1 MTFLLGFIGV
11 LMVGGA
17 AGLAV
22 RAVALPRWR
31 MLQRL
36 DDIAGYGL
44 VQLVP
49 ADATDDGGRPGGV
62 HRLASLVGAQVAKHS
77 GAIDLAQTRKRLL
90 AAGFYRARAD
100 AFQGYRVLA
109 TLVLGALGLAGDLGT
124 PMGVALA
131 IILVAVGWFGPPL
144 ALQRLAFFRG
154 QKIED
159 TLPDL
164 VDILV
169 VTVEAGLSFSGSL
182 KTAVARMDGPLA
194 EELSLALQEQRM
206 GLPITDAL
214 SNMLQRSDGP
224 SMRALV
230 QAVTQAET
238 LGVSIGEVLR
248 SLAVDMRKRRRARA
262 EERAQKAPIKMLF
275 PLVFLIFPAMF
286 VVILAPGFMQLLEAL
301 KSVT

>member
-1 MTFLLGFIGV
+1 V
-11 LMVGGA
+11 
-17 AGLAV
+17 
-22 RAVALPRWR
+22 
-31 MLQRL
+31 
-36 DDIAGYGL
+36 
-44 VQLVP
+44 
-49 ADATDDGGRPGGV
+49 
-62 HRLASLVGAQVAKHS
+62 
-77 GAIDLAQTRKRLL
+77 TRKHLL

-109 TLVLGALGLAGDLGT
+109 TLVLGALGLTGDLGT

-131 IILVAVGWFGPPL
+131 IILVAVGWLGPPL

-286 VVILAPGFMQLLEAL
+286 VVILAPGFIQVLETL
-301 KSVT
+301 KSVV

>member
-36 DDIAGYGL
+36 DAIAGYGL
-44 VQLVP
+44 VQPVP
-49 ADATDDGGRPGGV
+49 AGALDDESRSGGK
-62 HRLASLVGAQVAKHS
+62 HRLAALIGAQLAEHS
-77 GAIDLAQTRKRLL
+77 GVVDLAQTRKHLL

-109 TLVLGALGLAGDLGT
+109 TLVLGALGLTGDLGSA
-124 PMGVALA
+124 MGIALA
-131 IILVAVGWFGPPL
+131 IVVVAAGWLGPPL
-144 ALQRLAFFRG
+144 ALKRLAFFRG
-154 QKIED
+154 EKIED
-159 TLPDL
+159 ALPDL
-164 VDILV
+164 VDLLV

-182 KTAVARMDGPLA
+182 KTAVARIDGPLA
-194 EELSLALQEQRM
+194 QELSLALQEQRM

-214 SNMLQRSDGP
+214 GNMLQRSDGP

-238 LGVSIGEVLR
+238 LGVSIGQMLR
-248 SLAVDMRKRRRARA
+248 GLAVEMRKRRRARA

-275 PLVFLIFPAMF
+275 PLIFLIFPSIF
-286 VVILAPGFMQLLEAL
+286 VIILAPGVFRLLEAL
-301 KSVT
+301 GAL